1 MQEIRQFLFKNMYH
15 NKLILD
21 KLSVYSE
28 MIKKTI
34 LFVSRK
40 CFLFYQKH
48 GDIKTVNN

>member
-28 MIKKTI
+28 MIKK
-34 LFVSRK
+34 LFCLFQENVS
-40 CFLFYQKH
+40 FYQNH